1 MAIRCRRNRHSMRYH
16 PINIFRRNNMLF
28 AWRLVFVGWMLIM
41 SAGVFAQDRTAVPR
55 QVHASAAPART
66 AGDIKTELIRQMQND
81 GYLSERMAK
90 EVAGK
95 YVSPGDFRETAAGAV
110 TAQAS
115 QPSVWSRYMS
125 WVNLIKVVAVI
136 CFLVVFYETIL
147 KLVKALWTYVIKVPT
162 IVYQLVFLSLTGAGT
177 LWPEA
182 IWPSQALYVALFCG
196 FANVLLVGW
205 IVDTCKVVP
214 DTLKKLFPPFRRAP
228 VSTAC
233 ALGMVYFGAL
243 ALMHQSGI
251 FGFFAAVCLS
261 GVLSF
266 YMVYTPGTLYLKLD
280 ERMLKGVVVG
290 HLSVLAAYCVVR
302 VNGIHWESIQ
312 YFEAG
317 LEYYCTI
324 GLALA
329 LLVGASPWPSR
340 AQRNRYL
347 ALFIVLAILAS
358 LGYLFLDLKVI
369 ASILLCFFV
378 LLLLEW
384 IAYLGFKTNVLIGAG
399 ALGAS
404 LYGIAVLLEKY
415 SSLILAGS

>member
-1 MAIRCRRNRHSMRYH
+1 MTM
-16 PINIFRRNNMLF
+16 
-28 AWRLVFVGWMLIM
+28 AWRLIFLGWMLIM
-41 SAGVFAQDRTAVPR
+41 SAGALAQGPAAEPH
-55 QVHASAAPART
+55 QAPASAPSPRT
-66 AGDIKTELIRQMQND
+66 AGDIKTELIKQMQKD

-110 TAQAS
+110 KTEAS

-125 WVNLIKVVAVI
+125 WVNLIKVVALI
-136 CFLVVFYETIL
+136 CFLVVFYETVL
-147 KLVKALWTYVIKVPT
+147 KVAKALWTYVIKVPS
-162 IVYQLVFLSLTGAGT
+162 IVYQLVFLSLTGLGT
-177 LWPEA
+177 LWPAA
-182 IWPSQALYVALFCG
+182 IWPSQAFYLALFCG
-196 FANVLLVGW
+196 FANVLLLAW
-205 IVDTCKVVP
+205 IADTYKVVP
-214 DTLKKLFPPFRRAP
+214 ETLKKVIPLFRRAP
-228 VSTAC
+228 ASTAC

-243 ALMHQSGI
+243 ALMHQSSI

-280 ERMLKGVVVG
+280 ERMLKGVVFG
-290 HLSVLAAYCVVR
+290 HLIVLAAYCAVR
-302 VNGIHWESIQ
+302 TNGIHWESIQ

-324 GLALA
+324 GLSLA
-329 LLVGASPWPSR
+329 LLIGASPWPSR
-340 AQRNRYL
+340 AHRNRYL
-347 ALFIVLAILAS
+347 ALFIVLAVLAS

-378 LLLLEW
+378 LLVLEW
-384 IAYLGFKTNVLIGAG
+384 IVYLGFKTNMLIGAG

-404 LYGIAVLLEKY
+404 LYAIAVLLEKY
-415 SSLILAGS
+415 SSLIILSGS